1 MFKIT
6 LSPQFSN
13 ASLSIKKFGDT
24 LTINGNQ
31 YDFSSLN
38 DGDEI
43 PAEAISD
50 TNIIGSIT
58 KSDGVT
64 NVTVLM
70 PYNDPNAPES
80 VTHPVPLLLD
90 KDGEVTFND

>member
-13 ASLSIKKFGDT
+13 ASLSIKKIGDT

-31 YDFSSLN
+31 YDFSPLS

-43 PAEAISD
+43 PDDAI
-50 TNIIGSIT
+50 TNTSIVGSIT
-58 KSDGVT
+58 KSDGVI
-64 NVTVLM
+64 NLTVLM
-70 PYNDPNAPES
+70 PYNDPEAPES
-80 VTHPVPLLLD
+80 VTHPEPLMLD